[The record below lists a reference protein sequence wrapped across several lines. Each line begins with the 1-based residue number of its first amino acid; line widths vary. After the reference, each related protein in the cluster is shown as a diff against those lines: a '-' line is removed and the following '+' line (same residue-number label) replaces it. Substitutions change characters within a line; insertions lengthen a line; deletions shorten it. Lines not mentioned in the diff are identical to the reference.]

1 MRKQESSSQ
10 VSSRNIAMLSRKDL
24 IQLIAQNREA
34 YKKWIRHQI
43 LVNDRKDLLGE
54 VVLGYKIES
63 HHLKMMRHQHSK
75 TQSITLVWRGSG
87 KTTCNNVIECIW
99 LILKF
104 RDIRILIA
112 SKTQANAIDFLK
124 EIKGHFETNEKLIEI
139 FGNLVGTERWDQT
152 AIQVSGRSRPFKE
165 PTVNTV
171 GVDGAVA
178 SKHYDVIIADDLVD
192 EDNSRTKHQRE
203 KMLNWY
209 YKMLIP
215 TLNPP
220 DPENPLV
227 GRMFILGT
235 RYHYSDLYGHLTE
248 RQPDGTGG
256 EMKDDAVIIPIQEP
270 DGTPNWPE
278 KFPKEHIDK
287 LRLMG
292 IIRFGTQYL
301 LNCDAMKGEIFR
313 YDDCQIVND
322 EDIPQ
327 SGLRIYMGVDL
338 AIGEDETNDM
348 FAWVVIGMTAT
359 KVIYVLDYLEKQ
371 LRFPEQT
378 ASIIKAARQY
388 KPIRIGIEANAYQ
401 AAQIHNVK
409 KEAPDLNAIPIITLK
424 DKVTRAWNL
433 VKHFEASRV
442 FFRRSIHYKIVEH
455 LVLFPGGRYK
465 DLFDAL
471 DIAVTTSEKR
481 VKKKRSMEVGLI

>member
-1 MRKQESSSQ
+1 MRTEERRTEL
-10 VSSRNIAMLSRKDL
+10 SSRNLALLNRQEL
-24 IQLIAQNREA
+24 IQLVAQNREA
-34 YKKWIRHQI
+34 YKKWIRHQVI
-43 LVNDRKDLLGE
+43 VNDRKDLLAE
-54 VVLGYKIES
+54 VVLGFKIEP
-63 HHLKMMRHQHSK
+63 HHLKMIRWQHSHQ
-75 TQSITLVWRGSG
+75 QSITLVWRGAG
-87 KTTCNNVIECIW
+87 KTTVCTVVECIW

-124 EIKGHFETNEKLIEI
+124 EIKGHFESNERLIDI

-152 AIQVSGRSRPFKE
+152 AIQVSGRSRPYKE
-165 PTVNTV
+165 PTINTV

-192 EDNSRTKHQRE
+192 EDNSRTKHQRD
-203 KMLNWY
+203 KMLNWF

-220 DPENPLV
+220 EAENPLV
-227 GRMFILGT
+227 GRMFIMGT
-235 RYHYSDLYGHLTE
+235 RYHYGDLYGHLTE

-256 EMKDDAVIIPIQEP
+256 EMKNDAIVIPIEIDGVPQWP
-270 DGTPNWPE
+270 DR
-278 KFPKEHIDK
+278 FPKEHIQK
-287 LRLMG
+287 LKSMG
-292 IIRFGTQYL
+292 VIRFNTQYL
-301 LNCDAMKGEIFR
+301 CDCEAMKGEIFR
-313 YDDCQIVND
+313 YDDCQIIND

-327 SGLRIYMGVDL
+327 GLKIYMGVDL
-338 AIGEDETNDM
+338 AIGENETNDM
-348 FAWVVIGMTAT
+348 FAWVVIGITPT

-378 ASIIKAARQY
+378 SSIIKAAREH
-388 KPIRIGIEANAYQ
+388 KPIRIGIETNAYQ

-409 KEAPDLNAIPIITLK
+409 KEAPDLNVIPILTVK
-424 DKVTRAWNL
+424 DKITRAWNL

-442 FFRRSIHYKIVEH
+442 FFRRSVYYKIVEH
-455 LVLFPGGRYK
+455 LVLFPSGRYK

-471 DIAVTTSEKR
+471 DLAVTTSEKR
-481 VKKKRSMEVGLI
+481 VKKKRSVEVGLI